1 VSTAIR
7 ITASYGGLSGAASP
21 RVTNRRADAFPPS
34 GRGAGS
40 DCAFTSVQLLDE
52 WNIARGILNPLTGV
66 GCPPD
71 GVPVFSNIF
80 AEDTIANSN
89 YNSLQVSAEKRF
101 SHGLQFQ
108 AAYTFSKS
116 IDNASSF
123 ENISNPLNYRLSRS
137 LSEFDAR
144 HRFVFSYVYQFP
156 KTSLRGF
163 MGGVANGWGTSG
175 ILTFQS
181 GFPIFITSSDDLELL
196 SSCFFTC
203 TGEPD
208 MVSPLKRLDPRN
220 PYQLAFDT
228 SSFQQYSDLGRF
240 GTSPRTV
247 CCGPGINNFD
257 VSVLKDTPINE
268 RFRTQFRAEFF
279 NLFNHTQ
286 FYNPVGD
293 ATSLQFGQV
302 TTARDPR
309 LVQFALKLSF

>member
-1 VSTAIR
+1 
-7 ITASYGGLSGAASP
+7 L
-21 RVTNRRADAFPPS
+21 
-34 GRGAGS
+34 
-40 DCAFTSVQLLDE
+40 C
-52 WNIARGILNPLTGV
+52 NPLTGV

-123 ENISNPLNYRLSRS
+123 ENIVNPFNYRLSRS
-137 LSEFDAR
+137 LSAFDAP

-156 KTSLRGF
+156 KSSLRGF
-163 MGGVANGWGTSG
+163 AGALVNGWGTSG
-175 ILTFQS
+175 ILTFQT
-181 GFPIFITSSDDLELL
+181 GFPIFITSGDDLELT

-208 MVSPLKRLDPRN
+208 MVKPLKRLDPRK

-247 CCGPGINNFD
+247 CCGPGISNFD
-257 VSVLKDTPINE
+257 FSLLKETPINE

-279 NLFNHTQ
+279 NLANHAQ
-286 FYNPVGD
+286 FTSVDGNISDGD
-293 ATSLQFGQV
+293 VQNGGTFGKV
-302 TTARDPR
+302 LRARDPR
-309 LVQFALKLSF
+309 LIQLALKLIF